1 MKCDTL
7 SALKLWV
14 VRKKGCK
21 KTGNRMTKSGAEIIQ
36 DDFRP
41 LACHTTMFLQ
51 WKWINECHLSGK
63 GNFIML
69 GRCTVI
75 EMM

>member
-21 KTGNRMTKSGAEIIQ
+21 KTGNRMTKSSTEIIQ

-41 LACHTTMFLQ
+41 MACHTTMFPAIKMQ
-51 WKWINECHLSGK
+51 T
-63 GNFIML
+63 
-69 GRCTVI
+69 CTELMSVTSVA
-75 EMM
+75 EATSLC

>member
-14 VRKKGCK
+14 VRKKSCK
-21 KTGNRMTKSGAEIIQ
+21 KTGNRMTKSCTEVIQ

-41 LACHTTMFLQ
+41 MACHTTMLLQ
-51 WKWINECHLSGK
+51 
-63 GNFIML
+63 
-69 GRCTVI
+69 
-75 EMM
+75 